1 MADVCA
7 KYVTD
12 WLNPVIRFGD
22 TFGEVAGVDLADHP
36 HIATFCPV
44 LAEEHQRRTGHVV
57 ALPMAV
63 EGLTTLALLARQP
76 VGVTWYLPWIGAIL
90 LAVALGCT
98 VFLSVPLHAKMATN
112 PDAQVGAKLVATN
125 WPRTI
130 AWSLRAMVCVVMV
143 AQMVNSR

>member
-1 MADVCA
+1 MIDAVLIANVVASC
-7 KYVTD
+7 VMTG
-12 WLNPVIRFGD
+12 VIWFVQHVHYPLLAQVEMGQA
-22 TFGEVAGVDLADHP
+22 VAV
-36 HIATFCPV
+36 
-44 LAEEHQRRTGHVV
+44 AEEHQRRTGHVV

-63 EGLTTLALLARQP
+63 EGLTTLALLAQQP

-112 PDAQVGAKLVATN
+112 PDPQVGTKLVATN

-130 AWSLRAMVCVVMV
+130 AWSLRAAVCVVMV
-143 AQMVNSR
+143 SQMVNGL

>member
-1 MADVCA
+1 MIDAILISNLVASCVMTGVIWFVQHVHYPLLA
-7 KYVTD
+7 QVEMGQAVT
-12 WLNPVIRFGD
+12 V
-22 TFGEVAGVDLADHP
+22 
-36 HIATFCPV
+36 
-44 LAEEHQRRTGHVV
+44 AEEHQRRTGHVV

-112 PDAQVGAKLVATN
+112 PDAQVGAKLVSTN
-125 WPRTI
+125 WPRTF
-130 AWSLRAMVCVVMV
+130 AWSLRAVVCVVMV
-143 AQMVNSR
+143 AQMVNGL